1 MASITLRT
9 VKGSPLSNQEM
20 DDNFNNINVQLS
32 AALPASSYTAA
43 DVLTKLKTVD
53 GVGSGLDADLLDGYS
68 TASAGTANTIALR
81 DANGDLFAGT
91 FWGTSFQGN
100 LVGNVTGNVTGSLSG
115 NATNVSGTVAIV
127 NGGTGGS
134 DAASA
139 RSNLGLGTIA
149 TQAASNVTIT
159 GGNISGLTTDL
170 AVTDGGTGASNAA
183 SARTNLGLVIGSDV
197 QGYSAEL
204 AALAGVSTTGIYV
217 RTGSATVAQRSIAIG
232 AVANGLT
239 ITNGSGVAGNPT
251 ISLAT
256 DATPTFGSLTI
267 TNSFSVGTTSILSG
281 AVTLPSITKSGTN
294 GTGDIGQTGNRFGT
308 IYGVASTAQYADLA
322 EKYLADTTYETG
334 TVIVVGGEKEVTQS
348 SFGDKAIGVVSA
360 APAYCMNDELVG
372 GTKIALKGRVPVKVV
387 GAITKGKSIT
397 AGNNGTAIECEHH
410 FYGAFGVALE
420 SSSEEDVKL
429 VECVIL

>member
-53 GVGSGLDADLLDGYS
+53 GTGSGLDADLLDGYS
-68 TASAGTANTIALR
+68 TASAATANTIALR

-100 LVGNVTGNVTGSLSG
+100 LVGNVTGNVTGSLTG

-149 TQAASNVTIT
+149 TQAANNVSIT

-170 AVTDGGTGASNAA
+170 ALTDGGTGASNAA
-183 SARTNLGLVIGSDV
+183 GARTNLGLSIGSDV
-197 QGYSAEL
+197 QAYSSEL
-204 AALAGVSTTGIYV
+204 ATLAGVSSTGFYV
-217 RTGSATVAQRSIAIG
+217 RTGAAAVSQRSIAVG
-232 AVANGLT
+232 TNGLT
-239 ITNGSGVAGNPT
+239 VTNANGVSGNPT
-251 ISLAT
+251 ISLPV
-256 DATPTFGSLTI
+256 DASLTLGSLSI
-267 TNSFSVGTTSILSG
+267 TTSLAVGTTATFTG

-322 EKYLADTTYETG
+322 EKYLADATYETG
-334 TVIVVGGEKEVTQS
+334 TVMVVGGEQEITKS
-348 SFGDKAIGVVSA
+348 NFGDKAIGVVSA

-372 GTKIALKGRVPVKVV
+372 GTKVALKGRVPVKVT

-397 AGNNGTAIECEHH
+397 AGINGTAVECEHH

-420 SSSEEDVKL
+420 SSSDEDVKL